1 MSMMF
6 DISKNTV
13 PMLVDVAKYEI
24 NGKK

>member
-1 MSMMF
+1 MF